1 MMPWLRRPW
10 VAGGV
15 VWYRAYVCS
24 CLFERRRSWSD
35 CWPQLPDIG
44 HVATPAML
52 NLAAGGVPAV
62 KFDQERFS
70 DPHFA
75 AAVDWSSSTKGGAGP
90 SSEGAGPSSEGAAP
104 AADDDERTVYAV

>member
-1 MMPWLRRPW
+1 MMPWLRRPC

-52 NLAAGGVPAV
+52 NLAAGGGRNALRALQSIRPAMKQSQV
-62 KFDQERFS
+62 ARIV
-70 DPHFA
+70 HF
-75 AAVDWSSSTKGGAGP
+75 
-90 SSEGAGPSSEGAAP
+90 
-104 AADDDERTVYAV
+104 